1 MRSFINT
8 KDAKRK
14 KVGGVATSDQEL
26 GEEDYSETV
35 ETSARERRLVT
46 QSYDLSINTLVEQW
60 DDGTLTLPEI
70 QRQYVWDNARASRLI
85 ESLLLNVPIPVVY
98 FSETEN
104 INYLVIDGHQR
115 ILSIVRFLDNR
126 FALSGLKIFGD
137 LNAKRYHQLT
147 ERDQR
152 QLRTRVIRAIIIT
165 ADSDPMMKFEVFE
178 RLNTGS
184 IALNA
189 QEVRNST
196 HRGPMNECIKELA
209 DSIVFRKC
217 VGSVKP
223 RPRMVDNELI
233 LRYLA
238 LEKGWSDYRPPLKR
252 FLNEYMK
259 EANRWDDSKLR
270 AVKAMFD
277 ESCETVWHVLGQG
290 AFRLIDAKGH
300 PIDRSVNR
308 ALAEVQLTAFS
319 WVRNRT
325 QVLDFKGDLL
335 REINALSK
343 NTSFLDS
350 LQRATG
356 DRKRTHRRL
365 GMFTDA
371 LIRAG
376 LDLEVVVPYES
387 SE

>member
-1 MRSFINT
+1 M
-8 KDAKRK
+8 A
-14 KVGGVATSDQEL
+14 DQDL

-35 ETSARERRLVT
+35 ATSPRERRLVT
-46 QSYDLSINTLVEQW
+46 QSYDLSVNTLVEQW

-70 QRQYVWDNARASRLI
+70 QRQYVWDNARASRLV

-98 FSETEN
+98 FSETAEV
-104 INYLVIDGHQR
+104 NYLIIDGHQR
-115 ILSIVRFLDNR
+115 IQSIVRFLDNR
-126 FALSGLKIFGD
+126 FALSGLKVFGE
-137 LNAKRYHQLT
+137 LNGKRFHQLT

-152 QLRTRVIRAIIIT
+152 QLRTRVIRAIIIS

-196 HRGPMNECIKELA
+196 HRGPMNELIKELTLY
-209 DSIVFRKC
+209 VPFRKC
-217 VGSVKP
+217 VNNVKP

-238 LEKGWSDYRPPLKR
+238 LENRWSEYRPPLKR
-252 FLNEYMK
+252 FLNEYIR
-259 EANRWDDSKLR
+259 EANTWSVEKLEATRIKFEASCDSLL
-270 AVKAMFD
+270 
-277 ESCETVWHVLGQG
+277 EVLGHG
-290 AFRLIDAKGH
+290 AFRLVDAKGN

-319 WVRNRT
+319 WVVDPTAIGAHR
-325 QVLDFKGDLL
+325 DLL
-335 REINALSK
+335 IYEISELYKDA
-343 NTSFLDS
+343 SFLDA

-365 GMFTDA
+365 GMFTET
-371 LIRAG
+371 LTRAG
-376 LDLEVVVPYES
+376 LDLKVAVPYEPT
-387 SE
+387 E

>member
-1 MRSFINT
+1 MAISE
-8 KDAKRK
+8 
-14 KVGGVATSDQEL
+14 DQEL
-26 GEEDYSETV
+26 GEEDYSETLG
-35 ETSARERRLVT
+35 TSARERRLVT
-46 QSYDLSINTLVEQW
+46 QSYDLSVNTLVEQW
-60 DDGTLTLPEI
+60 DDKTLTLPEI
-70 QRQYVWDNARASRLI
+70 QRQYVWDNARASRLM

-98 FSETEN
+98 FSETEDG
-104 INYLVIDGHQR
+104 NYLVIDGHQR
-115 ILSIVRFLDNR
+115 IQSIVRFLDNR

-137 LNAKRYHQLT
+137 LNGKRYHQLT

-152 QLRTRVIRAIIIT
+152 QLRTRVIRAIIIA

-196 HRGPMNECIKELA
+196 HRGPMNELIKELT
-209 DSIVFRKC
+209 DNITFRKC
-217 VGSVKP
+217 IGSVKP

-238 LEKGWSDYRPPLKR
+238 LHRGWSDYRPPLKR
-252 FLNEYMK
+252 FLNEYMR
-259 EANRWDDSKLR
+259 ESNQWDPLEIQNVRVMFAN
-270 AVKAMFD
+270 
-277 ESCETVWHVLGQG
+277 SCETLWHVLGHG
-290 AFRLIDAKGH
+290 AFRLIDASGK

-308 ALAEVQLTAFS
+308 ALAEVQLAAFS
-319 WVRNRT
+319 WVKNT
-325 QVLDFKGDLL
+325 DEIPDLKDAL
-335 REINALSK
+335 LQEISALSK
-343 NTSFLDS
+343 DSTFLDS

-365 GMFTDA
+365 GMFADA
-371 LIRAG
+371 LVRAG
-376 LDLEVVVPYES
+376 LTLEVTVPYEL

>member
-1 MRSFINT
+1 M
-8 KDAKRK
+8 A
-14 KVGGVATSDQEL
+14 DQEL
-26 GEEDYSETV
+26 GEEDYSETLD
-35 ETSARERRLVT
+35 TSPKERRLVT
-46 QSYDLSINTLVEQW
+46 QSYDLSVNTLVEQW

-98 FSETEN
+98 FSETEEV
-104 INYLVIDGHQR
+104 NYLVIDGHQR
-115 ILSIVRFLDNR
+115 IQSIVRFLDNR

-137 LNAKRYHQLT
+137 LNGKRFHQLSD
-147 ERDQR
+147 RDQR
-152 QLRTRVIRAIIIT
+152 QLRTRVIRAIIIS

-196 HRGPMNECIKELA
+196 HRGPMNELIKELTLY
-209 DSIVFRKC
+209 VPFRKC
-217 VGSVKP
+217 VGNVKP

-238 LEKGWSDYRPPLKR
+238 LDNRWADYRPPLKR
-252 FLNEYMK
+252 FLNEYMR
-259 EANRWDDSKLR
+259 EANKWSREELDATR
-270 AVKAMFD
+270 AKF
-277 ESCETVWHVLGQG
+277 ETSCDLLLAVLGHG
-290 AFRLIDAKGH
+290 AFRLIDTKGN

-319 WVRNRT
+319 WVEDPAAVDANRDS
-325 QVLDFKGDLL
+325 LIHG
-335 REINALSK
+335 INELYK
-343 NTSFLDS
+343 NASFLDA

-365 GMFTDA
+365 GMFTEA
-371 LIRAG
+371 LTRAG
-376 LDLEVVVPYES
+376 LHLRVTVPYEPA
-387 SE
+387 E